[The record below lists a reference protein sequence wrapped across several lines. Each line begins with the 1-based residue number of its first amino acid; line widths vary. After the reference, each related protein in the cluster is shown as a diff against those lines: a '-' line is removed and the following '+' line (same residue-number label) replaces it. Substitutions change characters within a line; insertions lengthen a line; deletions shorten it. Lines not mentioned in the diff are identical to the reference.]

1 MEISKRLKA
10 IADMVTS
17 ESVCD
22 IGTDHGYIPIY
33 LVNNVVVKY
42 AIASDIN
49 KGPLNKAKVNINNE
63 KLNSVISCR
72 LGSGLETIEENEVN
86 SAIIA
91 GMGGNLIRDI
101 IEKSI
106 DVVKTMEYL
115 VLQPVQN
122 PEVLRKYIYEKGFH
136 ILEEKVVKDEGK
148 FYQIIKVK
156 FDVKPKKMDEIYYEI
171 GEEELFVNKTDRE
184 DFLESKLIEYKKI
197 LEKINDD
204 NQSAS
209 AILRKADVE
218 NKIKKLEKLVNL

>member
-33 LVNNVVVKY
+33 LVNNRMVKY

-49 KGPLNKAKVNINNE
+49 KGPLNKAKININNE
-63 KLNSVISCR
+63 ELNNVISCR

-106 DVVKTMEYL
+106 EVVKTMDYL

-148 FYQIIKVK
+148 FYQIVKVK
-156 FDVKPKKMDEIYYEI
+156 FDIKPKKIDGIYYEI
-171 GEEELFVNKTDRE
+171 GEEELFINKTDRE
-184 DFLESKLIEYKKI
+184 DFLESKLIEYKRI

-209 AILRKADVE
+209 AILRRLDVE
-218 NKIKKLEKLVNL
+218 NKIKKLEELVS